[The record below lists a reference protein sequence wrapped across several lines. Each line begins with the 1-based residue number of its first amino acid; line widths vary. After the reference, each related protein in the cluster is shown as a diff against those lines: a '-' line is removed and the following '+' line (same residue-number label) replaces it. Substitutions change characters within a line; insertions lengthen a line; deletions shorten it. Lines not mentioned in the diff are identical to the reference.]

1 MTNKFVKCAAFWA
14 QGHVLLYFCVFFVVV
29 IVFRVRSDE
38 F

>member
-14 QGHVLLYFCVFFVVV
+14 QGHVLLYVFVVV
-29 IVFRVRSDE
+29 IVFLCA